1 MRRSATRLCLV
12 LVWTLVLA
20 HSLGTAAFT
29 VLDTAYP
36 FPEAALRPAPATLV
50 TDASGEE
57 LRWFL
62 APDDHWRFPVGLD
75 EVSPIFLKAL
85 VASEDAWFGIHP
97 GVDPL
102 AVVRALADNIRAG
115 RVVSGASTIPMQIA
129 RLAEPRPRTL
139 EAKLV
144 ETFRA
149 LQLCTH
155 HSPDELLEA
164 YVNLT
169 PYGGNI
175 VGVGAAAR
183 FYFGK
188 PPAEL
193 SLDEA
198 ALLTALPR
206 APGAWH
212 PVLHP
217 EAALKARNLVLA
229 QLAERGVFDREAVSE
244 AMSRPLPTALAR
256 PPLTAP
262 HLCLLA
268 FERQG
273 SLPRIRTSLDARMQ
287 RLTERTLAGRAN
299 WLQGQGI
306 ENGAVVV
313 LDTKTRQVLALAGSA
328 DFLDDA
334 HHGQINGAL
343 IARSPG
349 STLKPFLYALAM
361 DQGLAVPQSLVLDVP
376 TDYAGYGPENY
387 DGTYNGL
394 VTVEEALARSLNV
407 PAVRTLNAVG
417 LDRFHALLRLGGLS
431 SLDKPAGHYGLPL
444 ALGAC
449 EVRLLDLANLFATL
463 ASGGEHRPWRIT
475 PGEARPGFRL
485 FSPEAAFLVTN
496 ILAQVTRPDMP
507 DTWQLTSRAPA
518 VAWKT
523 GTSFGH
529 RDAWA
534 LGFSEHLTIGVW
546 VGNLD
551 GSPRK
556 GISGASHAG
565 PLLFELF
572 RVLEGNAAR
581 LPRPEVELDL
591 AEVTVCA
598 PTRML
603 PGPFCPE
610 TMTMTVIPG
619 VTRLEPD
626 HWTKRVF
633 VDPETGLRLSGECL
647 KDHPHAARVVVEYP
661 VELTAWLAS
670 MGVEQTGLPPL
681 HPDCSGIM
689 EGAPR
694 ILSPLAET
702 PYVLRSGAPA
712 EFQRIPLKAASAPG
726 VNRLTWYADGLV
738 AAQGT
743 PEESLFL
750 AARPGQHRLVVVDDQ
765 GRMDAVTIQVR

>member
-1 MRRSATRLCLV
+1 MWACV
-12 LVWTLVLA
+12 LGY
-20 HSLGTAAFT
+20 SLGTAAFQ
-29 VLDTAYP
+29 VLDARYP
-36 FPEAALRPAPATLV
+36 FPEAALHPPGATLV

-62 APDDHWRFPVGLD
+62 ATDDHWRFPVELD
-75 EVSPIFLKAL
+75 QVSPVFLKAL

-97 GVDPL
+97 GVDPV
-102 AVVRALADNIRAG
+102 AVVRALMDNLRAG
-115 RVVSGASTIPMQIA
+115 HVVSGASTIPMQIA

-139 EAKLV
+139 KTKVIEA
-144 ETFRA
+144 FRA

-155 HSPDELLEA
+155 HSRDELLEY

-188 PPAEL
+188 PPAKL
-193 SLDEA
+193 SLAEA

-217 EAALKARNLVLA
+217 QAALQARNLVLT
-229 QLAERGVFDREAVSE
+229 QLAERGVFEQSE
-244 AMSRPLPTALAR
+244 VDQALARPLPTALAR

-262 HLCLLA
+262 HLCRYVL
-268 FERQG
+268 ERQG
-273 SLPRIRTSLDARMQ
+273 RQPVIRTSLDARLQ
-287 RLTERTLAGRAN
+287 RLAERILAGRAK
-299 WLQGQGI
+299 WLHDQGI

-313 LDTKTRQVLALAGSA
+313 LDSQTRHVLAMAGST

-361 DQGLAVPQSLVLDVP
+361 DQGLLMPQSLVLDVP
-376 TDYAGYGPENY
+376 TDYAGYAPKNY
-387 DGTYNGL
+387 DGSFSGL
-394 VTVEEALARSLNV
+394 VTVEHALSRSLNV
-407 PAVRTLNAVG
+407 PAVRTLASVG
-417 LDRFHALLRLGGLS
+417 LDKFHTLLRQGGLATV
-431 SLDKPAGHYGLPL
+431 DRPASHYGLPL

-449 EVRLLDLANLFATL
+449 EVRLLDLANLYADL
-463 ASGGEHRPWRIT
+463 ASGGTHRAWRVT
-475 PGEARPGFRL
+475 AGPAMPGFRL
-485 FSPEAAFLVTN
+485 LSPEAAWLVTN

-507 DTWQLTSRAPA
+507 QTWQLTSDAPT

-534 LGFSEHLTIGVW
+534 VGFSNRLTIGVW

-551 GSPRK
+551 GTPRK

-572 RVLEGNAAR
+572 RALEGNAAQ
-581 LPRPEVELDL
+581 LPEPPRQLDL

-603 PGPFCPE
+603 PSPFCPE
-610 TMTMTVIPG
+610 TMSMTVIPG

-626 HWTKRVF
+626 HWTKRLF
-633 VDPETGLRLSGECL
+633 VDQDTGLRLSGECL
-647 KDHPHAARVVVEYP
+647 ARHPHQARVLVEYP

-670 MGVEQTGLPPL
+670 MGAETPGPPPL
-681 HPDCSGIM
+681 HPDCAGVP

-702 PYVLRSGAPA
+702 PYLLRPGAPA

-726 VNRLTWYADGLV
+726 VGRLTWYADGLV
-738 AAQGT
+738 AAQGG
-743 PEESLFL
+743 PGEPLFL
-750 AARPGQHRLVVVDDQ
+750 DAEPGEHRLVVVDDQ